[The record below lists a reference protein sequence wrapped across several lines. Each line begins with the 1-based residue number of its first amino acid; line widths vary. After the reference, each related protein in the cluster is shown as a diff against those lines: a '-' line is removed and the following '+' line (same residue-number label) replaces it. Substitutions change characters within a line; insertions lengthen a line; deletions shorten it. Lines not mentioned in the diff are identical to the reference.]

1 VGWVTLTPDCPAANP
16 TGGDCAAGLL
26 EADND
31 TVAAA
36 LVIAATDPDYT
47 AAFLRAVRSE
57 HGYRAWTADEQRA
70 YVRVEAARATMSE
83 GGSGS
88 YLVPFVLDPSV
99 VLTNSSIT
107 NPVRSL
113 AKVVTTSSATWNGVK
128 ADGVTSLCRW
138 PDRLMLRRRDVS

>member
-31 TVAAA
+31 TAAAA

-88 YLVPFVLDPSV
+88 YLATNLSPSRQASIGITAGRAGVPQTCWAKRSSSRNGSV
-99 VLTNSSIT
+99 RINIIFTSW
-107 NPVRSL
+107 L
-113 AKVVTTSSATWNGVK
+113 ARHAHESV
-128 ADGVTSLCRW
+128 
-138 PDRLMLRRRDVS
+138 

>member
-1 VGWVTLTPDCPAANP
+1 MNSCASVGERVTECGLGHPHARLRRTLLA
-16 TGGDCAAGLL
+16 DCAAGLL

-31 TVAAA
+31 TAAAA

-47 AAFLRAVRSE
+47 ATFLRAVRSE

-128 ADGVTSLCRW
+128 A
-138 PDRLMLRRRDVS
+138 RRRHAAVSLA

>member
-1 VGWVTLTPDCPAANP
+1 
-16 TGGDCAAGLL
+16 LL

-31 TVAAA
+31 TAAAA

-47 AAFLRAVRSE
+47 ATFLRAVRSE

-70 YVRVEAARATMSE
+70 YVRVEAACATMSE

-107 NPVRSL
+107 NPGAVAGQGGHDIERDMERRQGPTASRRCVVGLTLPYAPTSRRQLSWFMTSDAMSSRWSRSCR
-113 AKVVTTSSATWNGVK
+113 SST
-128 ADGVTSLCRW
+128 
-138 PDRLMLRRRDVS
+138 